1 MRARYPENHGIHLDA
16 LISGNHHLV
25 VYLFDRY
32 GSGGD
37 AGTGDEDTRTS
48 KDFCLV
54 VRH

>member
-1 MRARYPENHGIHLDA
+1 MRPRYLENHGIHLDA

-37 AGTGDEDTRTS
+37 AGSGEDTRTS
-48 KDFCLV
+48 KDFRLV